1 MEIVIP
7 ESMHTTIMDVNN
19 AGPAAYS
26 MFVAPFVI
34 ISTNSFAEGVIS
46 SIVTNAEKLL
56 AKMKIKNIKNEIRI
70 DSITYRVFVNTF

>member
-1 MEIVIP
+1 MP

-34 ISTNSFAEGVIS
+34 ISMNSFAEGVIS
-46 SIVTNAEKLL
+46 SIVANAEKLL
-56 AKMKIKNIKNEIRI
+56 AKMKTKNMKNEMRI
-70 DSITYRVFVNTF
+70 DSTTYRGFMNTF